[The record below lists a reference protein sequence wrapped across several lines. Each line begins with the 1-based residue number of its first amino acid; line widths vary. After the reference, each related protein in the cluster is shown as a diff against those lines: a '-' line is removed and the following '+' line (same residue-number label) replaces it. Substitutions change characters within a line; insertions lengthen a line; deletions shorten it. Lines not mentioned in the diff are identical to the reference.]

1 MVKLEI
7 IFKPFP
13 VFKWSIVHV
22 RRVPLFDN
30 PAARERIIALR
41 ERIIAL
47 REDERYKELLRKKG
61 K

>member
-41 ERIIAL
+41 E
-47 REDERYKELLRKKG
+47 DERYKELLRKKG